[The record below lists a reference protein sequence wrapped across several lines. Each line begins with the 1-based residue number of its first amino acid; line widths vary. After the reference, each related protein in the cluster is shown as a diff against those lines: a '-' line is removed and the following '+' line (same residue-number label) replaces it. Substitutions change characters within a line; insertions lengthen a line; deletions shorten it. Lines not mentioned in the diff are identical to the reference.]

1 MINKRSYLNHVQL
14 IDSEC
19 DSMRNQSMMS
29 NQPNFAMNPP
39 ILSVNQGMISTNNNN
54 FYRSPLR
61 ERESNCLFKIKIK

>member
-1 MINKRSYLNHVQL
+1 MINKRNYLNQVQL

-19 DSMRNQSMMS
+19 DSIRNQSIMGNQS
-29 NQPNFAMNPP
+29 NFVMNPP

-61 ERESNCLFKIKIK
+61 ERESNIFH

>member
-19 DSMRNQSMMS
+19 DSMRNQSMMA